1 MTREDAAKYAK
12 EHLRDYLESRGIST
26 SSPFRCLNP
35 GHPDEDPSMSFDRR
49 RNKAHCFGCNAD
61 YDTLDL
67 IGIDLGLTD
76 YPAKVDAAA
85 AFFNISIDGAGEKPK
100 RSAAPRTPA
109 ADQTRTQPAPEPPK
123 QPAADYS
130 DFITQASG
138 NLEKLG
144 EIRETGAFRGIFRET
159 LERFKI
165 GYVENFQGPMSK
177 ARGWNG
183 IIIPTGDGKS
193 SYVIRNADKNAAIRY
208 MATPGPRHLL
218 NAAALYN
225 AEWGFPV
232 FICEGEIDAL
242 SVLNVGAEAVGLGS
256 ADNTSL
262 LLDLLREKPPLH
274 PLILSLDNDETG
286 QKATERLIEGTEK
299 KPGLKQL
306 SIPFVVA
313 NIAGD
318 RKDANEALTEWG
330 IENFARSVADAI
342 EAVPAELKRK
352 QEEAKEA
359 ERERQRIT
367 GAGMVDA
374 FLADV
379 RSRKYQPIPTGIS
392 DIDRAIGGGFIRQQ
406 LVLLGA
412 APGTGKTALA
422 QWIFEGMA
430 TRQGTRCLY
439 LNLEMSREQI
449 LARSF
454 SRILA
459 AKGYTIRPTQ
469 ILQGYSWNFEQE
481 EQIKRAAEE
490 YKAKIA
496 PFMVYNPE
504 GTTADLDS
512 ILSYIE
518 GEIAAAE
525 KAGLPAPLVCLDYLQ
540 IVTGKER
547 EDAAAVIKRAVGQL
561 KKIAIEHNTVFFV
574 IIAHNREANKSGD
587 VTMESGRDTSALE
600 YSADLQL
607 GLTFTA
613 CVKRP
618 GNPNPKSKD
627 ELTEEEK
634 RQLTLKVTKG
644 RFAAP
649 GASVDLLF
657 NGETMT
663 YTQTARI
670 NPAPE
675 THRGAYRV

>member
-1 MTREDAAKYAK
+1 MTRDEAKQ
-12 EHLRDYLESRGIST
+12 LILSRSREYFKPDGSRKGYICPICGSGSGPKGTGIST
-26 SSPFRCLNP
+26 RDGLHFTCWA
-35 GHPDEDPSMSFDRR
+35 G
-49 RNKAHCFGCNAD
+49 CFSNAD
-61 YDTLDL
+61 LFQI
-67 IGIDLGLTD
+67 IGQERGLQNFPD
-76 YPAKVDAAA
+76 QLKAAA
-85 AFFNISIDGAGEKPK
+85 DFFRIDIDGAEAKPQK
-100 RSAAPRTPA
+100 AHAPAERKPTKPA
-109 ADQTRTQPAPEPPK
+109 PAPAPELPK
-123 QPAADYS
+123 QPEADYS

-138 NLEKLG
+138 NLEKLD
-144 EIRETGAFRGIFRET
+144 EIRETGAFRGIFLET
-159 LERFKI
+159 LQRFSI
-165 GYVENFQGPMSK
+165 GYVENYQGPNR
-177 ARGWNG
+177 AAQGWNAL
-183 IIIPTGDGKS
+183 IIPTGAGRS
-193 SYVIRNADKNAAIRY
+193 SYVIRNTDKNAPQNCRY
-208 MATPGPRHLL
+208 RNQGQSCLF
-218 NAAALYN
+218 NAAALHDPG
-225 AEWGFPV
+225 WKWPV
-232 FICEGEIDAL
+232 FIVEGEIDAL
-242 SVLNVGAEAVGLGS
+242 SIMTAGAAAVGLGS
-256 ADNTSL
+256 TSNARK

-274 PLILSLDNDETG
+274 PLILSLDNDPPG
-286 QKATERLIEGTEK
+286 QKATEELRKELG
-299 KPGLKQL
+299 QL
-306 SIPFVVA
+306 NIPFTVA
-313 NIAGD
+313 NIAGE
-318 RKDANEALTEWG
+318 RKDANEALTEEG
-330 IENFARSVADAI
+330 LESFAPSIAYAIDA
-342 EAVPAELKRK
+342 AAAELKRK

-359 ERERQRIT
+359 ERERQRRT

-449 LARSF
+449 LSRSF

-459 AKGYTIRPTQ
+459 AKGYTMKPTQ

-561 KKIAIEHNTVFFV
+561 KKIAIEHNTVVFV

-613 CVKRP
+613 CLKRP
-618 GNPNPKSKD
+618 GSPNPKSKD

-649 GASVDLLF
+649 GAYVDLFF

-663 YTQTARI
+663 YTQTT
-670 NPAPE
+670 NTYKAPP
-675 THRGAYRV
+675 TQPRAKRTL